1 MKPEKAPVS
10 KKKSLTLDRS
20 ERSRR
25 VLKMES
31 MREVPLEREAQPPD
45 RPLTP
50 PAAKRFLPSED
61 PAGRV
66 QY

>member
-1 MKPEKAPVS
+1 MKPEKSSVS
-10 KKKSLTLDRS
+10 KKQSLTLDRS

-31 MREVPLEREAQPPD
+31 MREAPLERDALPPD

-61 PAGRV
+61 PTGR
-66 QY
+66 